1 MTKAKWRAFIKENK
15 QKYKT
20 LPNNDRLSVEEMSI
34 EQTHLILVVNGPE
47 SNEFNIDKEKV
58 NFGNFITRMEFRL
71 INVYF
76 FM

>member
-1 MTKAKWRAFIKENK
+1 M
-15 QKYKT
+15 
-20 LPNNDRLSVEEMSI
+20 
-34 EQTHLILVVNGPE
+34 VNGPE
-47 SNEFNIDKEKV
+47 SNEFNIDKEKI

>member
-15 QKYKT
+15 QKYRI

-34 EQTHLILVVNGPE
+34 EQTHLILMVNGPE
-47 SNEFNIDKEKV
+47 SNEFNIDKEKI
-58 NFGNFITRMEFRL
+58 NFGNFITRTEFRL